1 VSHNAYS
8 WASDQHEPVASSP
21 FTSAGPKLVAQGFSA
36 IPIMPGDKVPG
47 LMAGDQWRFHKG
59 WNRFC
64 EQLPGSFQVSQWQ
77 KWPRAGLGVACGRGL
92 IAVDIDRDDLVP
104 EVLAILPPVKV
115 AKKGRKGLTVFYRGN
130 TDALPSR
137 GFKIDGFGVLDF
149 LSHGKQTVLPP
160 SLHPATGL
168 PYEWTTD
175 LSLCDVKLEDLPEFK
190 AEHFEGMCEVLKACG
205 WQAETSFEWSG
216 EVVDS
221 EATAREFFRRLNE
234 DALANLD
241 AWVPKLGLYMPR
253 REPDGSWRAIAEWRP
268 SSSGKPLHKRGRNL
282 SFDRKGIVDFGDGEK
297 TYTALNVVIAA
308 HDATLNQAAVWLGEA
323 LGYDF
328 RPQIVLVQSKSKPV
342 VTEEAI
348 EDVQAPDEADDES
361 EAESDAGD
369 DALVPNAPLSA
380 LTRPPGLVGDIINW
394 IEGSAEYPS
403 RELALGAALGW
414 VAALAG
420 RGFETPS
427 RARTNLYLVDLA
439 PSGFG
444 KDHAGACIMSLAQQA
459 GFDRFLGPARFM
471 SASGLR
477 ETLREQPSTLCIQDE
492 FGGIIRQI
500 DGPKVGIHNE
510 LIRYDMLGLFSR
522 AKDFYAGA
530 AYAQTKAVKLY
541 NPNLCIYGLSTPD
554 DFWSAL
560 STARSADGFLPRFL
574 LFNVEGS
581 KPSRVVPRLKSG
593 NPPPELIRG
602 THAVF
607 EAVYRRGN
615 LSEHTDGSR
624 PFSAVVVDLTP
635 EAEAQSESFGE
646 RIQQATLKADGKAH
660 PILNRAREHALK
672 LALTVA
678 VGVNPTKPLITGD
691 VMKWAIDLAW
701 YSTCTLAREI
711 EFKVADNDRQRAFN
725 HILEIVR
732 KAGPGGISKGKIVH
746 KLNGTLKKSE
756 REELIEEAEMTG
768 RIISRHHKPA
778 TGRPGYRYFAA

>member
-1 VSHNAYS
+1 M
-8 WASDQHEPVASSP
+8 SP
-21 FTSAGPKLVAQGFSA
+21 FASAGLKLVERGFSA
-36 IPIMPGDKVPG
+36 IPIMPGDKIPG
-47 LMAGDQWRFHKG
+47 LLIGDEWRFHKG

-64 EQLPGSFQVSQWQ
+64 DQLPGSFQVAQWT
-77 KWPRAGLGVACGRGL
+77 KWERAGLGVACGRGL
-92 IAVDIDRDDLVP
+92 LAVDIDREELVAAI
-104 EVLAILPPVKV
+104 LAVLPPVVV
-115 AKKGRKGLTVFYRGN
+115 AKKGRKGLTIFYRGD
-130 TDALPSR
+130 TDRLRSR
-137 GFKIDGFGVLDF
+137 GFKIDGHGVLDF

-160 SLHPATGL
+160 SLHPAGVF
-168 PYEWTTD
+168 YEWTTEAT
-175 LSLCDVKLEDLPEFK
+175 LLDVKLDGLPEFT
-190 AEHFEGMCEVLKACG
+190 ADHFEALVGVLKAHG
-205 WQAETSFEWSG
+205 WNPETALEGSG
-216 EVVDS
+216 EIVESGDDQ
-221 EATAREFFRRLNE
+221 ARDFFRKLNE
-234 DALANLD
+234 DALANLG

-297 TYTALNVVIAA
+297 TYTPLNVVIAA

-328 RPQIVLVQSKSKPV
+328 QPKIVLVQGKSKPV
-342 VTEEAI
+342 VTEGVI
-348 EDVQAPDEADDES
+348 EGSQAMADGGES
-361 EAESDAGD
+361 EAEPDTADPD
-369 DALVPNAPLSA
+369 DAEPDALMPDAPLSA
-380 LTRPPGLVGDIINW
+380 LTRPPGLVGEIVDW

-427 RARTNLYLVDLA
+427 RARTNLYLVGLA

-444 KDHAGACIMSLAQQA
+444 KDHAGACIMSLAQQT
-459 GFDRFLGPARFM
+459 GLDRFLGPARFM

-477 ETLREQPSTLCIQDE
+477 ESLMEQPSILCIQDE

-500 DGPKVGIHNE
+500 DGPKVGLHNE
-510 LIRYDMLGLFSR
+510 MIRYDILGMFSR
-522 AKDFYAGA
+522 AKDFYGGS
-530 AYAQTKAVKLY
+530 AYAQTRAVKLY
-541 NPNLCIYGLSTPD
+541 NPNLCLYGLSTPD

-574 LFNVEGS
+574 LFNVEGP
-581 KPSRVVPRLKSG
+581 KPARVTPRLNGG
-593 NPPPELIRG
+593 NPPSSLVEGSR
-602 THAVF
+602 AVY

-615 LSEHTDGSR
+615 LSEQAHGAR
-624 PFSAVVVDLTP
+624 PFKATVVDLTP
-635 EAEAQSESFGE
+635 EAEALAESFGD
-646 RIQQATLKADGKAH
+646 RIGQALLAFDAKAH
-660 PILNRAREHALK
+660 PVLNRAREHALK

-678 VGVNPTKPLITGD
+678 VGANPTEPLITSN

-725 HILEIVR
+725 RILEIVR
-732 KAGPGGISKGKIVH
+732 KAGPSGIAKGKIVH
-746 KLNGTLKKSE
+746 KLNGTLKKNE

-768 RIISRHHKPA
+768 RIISRLHKPA